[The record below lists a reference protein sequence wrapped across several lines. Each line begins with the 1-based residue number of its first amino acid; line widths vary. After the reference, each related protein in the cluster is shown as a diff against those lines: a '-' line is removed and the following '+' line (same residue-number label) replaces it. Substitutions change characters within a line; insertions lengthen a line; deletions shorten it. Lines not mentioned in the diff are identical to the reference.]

1 MQTILIILG
10 VLYIIIG
17 LIVYFVTMDK
27 SDALRYTIDNH
38 SPVNTFIYT
47 NKWLWLIIVFLWP
60 VWLFIQDKLPDE
72 GKKGPF

>member
-10 VLYIIIG
+10 VLYLIVG

-27 SDALRYTIDNH
+27 SDALRGTIDSH

-47 NKWLWLIIVFLWP
+47 NKWLWLMIVCLWP
-60 VWLFIQDKLPDE
+60 MWLFVKEKLPDE
-72 GKKGPF
+72 EKKGLF